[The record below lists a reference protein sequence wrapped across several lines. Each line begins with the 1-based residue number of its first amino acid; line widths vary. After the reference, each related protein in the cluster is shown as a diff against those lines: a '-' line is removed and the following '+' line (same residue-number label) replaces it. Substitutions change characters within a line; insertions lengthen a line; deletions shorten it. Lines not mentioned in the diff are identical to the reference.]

1 MFESLSDNLN
11 KVFSKLRGK
20 GVLSEDDVNAAMR
33 EVRVALLEA
42 DVSLSVAKDF
52 IAKVKERA
60 IGADVVKSVSP
71 GQMVVKI
78 VQDNLEAML
87 GSDES
92 ELNLNATPPV
102 VIMMVGLQGSGKTTS
117 SGKLANFLKMKRS
130 KKVLLAS
137 LDIYRPAA
145 QEQLEILGKQI
156 SVDSLPIIKD
166 EKPESITKRA
176 MQEGKL
182 GGYDVVIL
190 DTAGRLHID
199 EELMSELQSVKK
211 ISSPTETILVA
222 DSLTGQD
229 AVNIASQFNEK
240 VGLTGIIL
248 TRIDGDG
255 RGGAALSMRAVT
267 GCPIKF
273 MGVGEKISEFEP
285 FHPNRIASRILGMGD
300 VVSLVERAVENV
312 DSEDAKK
319 MEAKMRKGQFDL
331 NDLAKQ
337 FKMMRK
343 MGGVGGL
350 MGMIPGLGKMK
361 KQIDE
366 SGVDDRMIIR
376 QEAIISSMTKQERRY
391 PKLIN
396 ASRKKRIA
404 AGAGM
409 TVQDV
414 NRLLKQYIQMS
425 GMMKK
430 FSRMDKKTLM
440 RGNLGKLM
448 PRVPKGG

>member
-1 MFESLSDNLN
+1 MFDSLSDNLG
-11 KVFSKLRGK
+11 KIFDKLRGK
-20 GVLSEDDVNAAMR
+20 GVLSEDDINTAMR

-60 IGADVVKSVSP
+60 LGADIVKSVSP
-71 GQMVVKI
+71 GQMVIKI
-78 VQDNLEAML
+78 VQDNLEQML

-92 ELNLNATPPV
+92 EINLKATPPV

-117 SGKLANFLKMKRS
+117 TAKLANFLN
-130 KKVLLAS
+130 KKQNKKILMAS

-145 QEQLEILGKQI
+145 QEQLEVLGKQI
-156 SVDSLPIIKD
+156 VVDALPIVKG
-166 EKPESITKRA
+166 EKPVAITKRVLEA
-176 MQEGKL
+176 GRL
-182 GGYDVVIL
+182 GGYDVVML

-199 EELMSELQSVKK
+199 EELMSELKDVKALAK
-211 ISSPTETILVA
+211 PAETLLVA

-273 MGVGEKISEFEP
+273 MGVGEKISEFEL
-285 FHPNRIASRILGMGD
+285 FHPSRIATRILGMGD
-300 VVSLVERAVENV
+300 VISLVERAAENV
-312 DSEDAKK
+312 DIEEAKK
-319 MEAKMRKGQFDL
+319 LEAKVRKGQFDL

-337 FKMMRK
+337 LKMMRK
-343 MGGVGGL
+343 MGGIGGL
-350 MGMIPGLGKMK
+350 MNLIPGVGKMK
-361 KQIDE
+361 KQIE
-366 SGVDDRMIIR
+366 EAGVDDKVIIH
-376 QEAIISSMTKQERRY
+376 QESIIYSMTKQERRN
-391 PKLIN
+391 PGVIN

-404 AGAGM
+404 AGSGRPI
-409 TVQDV
+409 QEV
-414 NRLLKQYIQMS
+414 NRLLKQHLQMAT
-425 GMMKK
+425 MMKK
-430 FSRMDKKTLM
+430 FGRMDVKTKKRLM
-440 RGNLGKLM
+440 GKLM
-448 PRVPKGG
+448 PEKKG